1 MITHVVCFRLKDR
14 TPAAARKVC
23 EVLEGLRGKV
33 PVLRSLSVGA
43 DVVRSPRSYD
53 VALVSTFDSLA
64 DLEAYQL
71 HPAHQEVV
79 RFLDT
84 VRESTVAVDYETP

>member
-1 MITHVVCFRLKDR
+1 MITHVVCFRLTDR
-14 TPAAARKVC
+14 SPGNVRKVC
-23 EVLEGLRGKV
+23 EVLEGLRGRI

-43 DVVRSPRSYD
+43 DVIRSPRSWD
-53 VALVSTFDSLA
+53 VALVAKFDSLA
-64 DLEAYQL
+64 DLEAYQV

-84 VRESTVAVDYETP
+84 VREGTVAVDYESD

>member
-1 MITHVVCFRLKDR
+1 VITHVVCFRLKDR
-14 TPAAARKVC
+14 SPEGARKVC
-23 EVLEGLRGKV
+23 QALEGLRGKV
-33 PVLRSLSVGA
+33 PVLRFLSVGA
-43 DVVRSPRSYD
+43 DLVRSARSYD
-53 VALVSTFDSLA
+53 VALVAKFDSLA

-84 VRESTVAVDYETP
+84 VREGTVAVDYESD

>member
-1 MITHVVCFRLKDR
+1 MITHVVCFRLKER
-14 TPAAARKVC
+14 TPEAAG
-23 EVLEGLRGKV
+23 EVVRVLSGLRGRV

-53 VALVSTFDSLA
+53 VALVATFDSLA
-64 DLEAYQL
+64 DLEAYQV

-79 RFLDT
+79 RYMET
-84 VRESTVAVDYETP
+84 VRESAVAVDYESG

>member
-1 MITHVVCFRLKDR
+1 
-14 TPAAARKVC
+14 
-23 EVLEGLRGKV
+23 
-33 PVLRSLSVGA
+33 VGA
-43 DVVRSPRSYD
+43 DVIRSPRSYD
-53 VALVSTFDSLA
+53 VALVATFDSLP

-84 VRESTVAVDYETP
+84 VRESTVAVDFESD

>member
-1 MITHVVCFRLKDR
+1 MITHVVCFRLQDR
-14 TPAAARKVC
+14 SPESILKVC
-23 EVLEGLRGKV
+23 SVLEGLRGRV
-33 PVLRSLSVGA
+33 PTLRSLSVGA
-43 DVVRSPRSYD
+43 DVIRSPRSFD
-53 VALVSTFDSLA
+53 VALVATFDSLA

-84 VRESTVAVDYETP
+84 VREDTVAVDFQSV